1 MKRLWVLYIPL
12 LFTACSLIDD
22 NLATCGEDLVIDYQL
37 QLNTELS
44 MQLQTE
50 LMTETEEPVRK
61 ALSGWLSPIFAEI
74 AKDVDLRFFT
84 IQSDEI
90 RHHIQEEINDQ
101 RISYTFQLPKEDYI
115 HLGIANLEDNNH
127 LRLEGSNHSETMEL
141 SLGQHSELSSLNT
154 GVFTARKHMSIGDSS
169 ESFNV
174 HLYMATCAVALV
186 IDTTTCDSMTSMVA
200 AMVGSATRFSV
211 RDSVYHYDHMQ
222 TTRFENVHIPPRKRI
237 TTQQDSASLDI
248 KDTYICLAAS
258 SFPTADDK
266 SWQVSAR
273 TSLGENRHTNTILTI
288 REPVQAGTLRILRLH
303 VDEKGALEPDE
314 SISDQEIGIS
324 ITLDW
329 QEGGDHEI
337 EL

>member
-37 QLNTELS
+37 QLHTELS

-50 LMTETEEPVRK
+50 LMTETEEPVRN

-74 AKDVDLRFFT
+74 AKDVDLRFFSL
-84 IQSDEI
+84 QSDEI

-101 RISYTFQLPKEDYI
+101 RTSYTFSLPKEDYI

-127 LRLEGSNHSETMEL
+127 LRLEGSNRSETMEL

-154 GVFTARKHMSIGDSS
+154 GVFTARKYMSIGDSS

-200 AMVGSATRFSV
+200 AMLGSATRFSV

-266 SWQVSAR
+266 SWQVSVR
-273 TSLGENRHTNTILTI
+273 TSLGENRHTNTTLTL

-303 VDEKGALEPDE
+303 VDGKGAIEPDE
-314 SISDQEIGIS
+314 SEKDQEMGVS
-324 ITLDW
+324 IELDW
-329 QEGGDHEI
+329 KDGGSHDV